1 MFDIFAG
8 YAPDSQ
14 RSDKFKIPEQ
24 MTKDEIKAR
33 IEKSPFLNLY
43 LSKYGAKQSLSTFI
57 WRSVFLALTKGS
69 ADHNYLASL
78 EVARSSKQKVSP
90 QTAREL
96 RDSIRIRKNA
106 DNSFTLQLKVR
117 TIELDPM
124 VIAGSIGSVFNLAG
138 SKKNKQT
145 ADEAVTA
152 YLPSIHDAI
161 VNGLASKGASL
172 DSIFE
177 FEIPIADMMTG
188 SIEHDLALQAITRVN
203 IYGNGDESIRC
214 EVDCNISASDAQVLA
229 QEPAVAI
236 RNIDLYPVFTAWAES
251 GYLRA
256 NTVSIALSRI
266 ATNLSP
272 EHVNYAKT
280 NDYGLVLT
288 EKGNLAYLPK
298 SCDNTRAFEDKY
310 NEACTN
316 KDNPD
321 GFYGSFNTSTD
332 KLRSLTKNMPILMD
346 WTNCRFSFT
355 NGEGN
360 LVVLDISQ
368 YRKADSG
375 HIVNVFRRKYID
387 KQDVIRYCSLAQYC
401 LENLDVPNAD
411 DVANA
416 IAEAV
421 NGRAERASYYTLC
434 TNPTDSIIIDGF
446 LDYLCELAESLK
458 NNNLRYLTNF
468 SYSAFMQDMGM
479 LVAVASYRG
488 KDGVKWQETVEESNS
503 GYSAAINQRNSED
516 PEYNKEVQNWQMPS
530 IPLLNPKIKAMP
542 HQKKVINMLKD
553 NPRFALLPVA
563 AGGGKTPIAIWEIL
577 YHYKDGKNAPYL
589 VLCPS
594 PLVSQYAQEVSFFTN
609 ARLNTI
615 PITTSVIKREG
626 FERLQKIF
634 EAAPRNTVVVA
645 SYDALRY
652 GKTTITYGT
661 EETTL
666 YPTVEFMRQF
676 GFQLAICDESHLL
689 KNIDTSRSKAVRSL
703 LSDIPYIRLAS
714 GTMAYNMVSDLVGQA
729 AILDPSIFGSE
740 SEFKEAYYDKSTDGK
755 KFTTLSHG
763 SEIIVRKR
771 LKECM
776 VIAEAKRKEWAA
788 LLPTSI
794 TKYHPVDLSPAEEA
808 EYTKLITN
816 TLEEINKKD
825 GGKLA
830 DLMEN
835 LDKMKANN
843 VDPDEIQDLANKVAA
858 RLAVYLQNIER
869 FLTDPAGAFAL
880 GISKDKPSAKISKVL
895 EILRTHAAMFKS
907 VTSGDGIKDAKQK
920 LAIQN
925 TNKAIIFVQYTDSAK
940 AIFNAAESDPLLKGT
955 GLLYSASNKAELI
968 NRFNTDPNVRWMVG
982 VEASINTGLNL
993 QAASRIIRAE
1003 YPWTPGAIE
1012 QGEAR
1017 ILRPNKKGPETRKNV
1032 YFDWVMVDGTT
1043 DTLKIARLMAKSA
1056 QIAKY
1061 ENAGDDR
1068 YEDIGMSDDYSD
1080 NGERLPLQVLSLSMN
1095 NIKAKMKFVIGDSV
1109 TGDGLENTDKVPGI
1123 LYPYFQTMKDL
1134 ARIRKEDF
1142 ANYRLN
1148 HPELLNPDGTMKES
1162 PFIVEKN
1169 PKDAKLL
1176 KFVPFVE
1183 GTNLF
1188 KSDELGLERI
1198 DQFLA
1203 KSAKNEEEFLRQ
1215 FQNTDDDD
1223 DSDKKKKD
1231 KDEEKS
1237 VNDEAMKAAIA
1248 KLEGQIG
1255 YCEYGECKIERIS
1268 LNQNTVSI
1276 RPIGTT
1282 QRIKVT
1288 KDSCF
1293 IITSKEIKPA
1303 MLQQKILETVGF
1315 KEYSTPVEAPDPKSM
1330 TQIQRQRIT
1339 EEDRKK
1345 AEEQRIEQEKLKT
1358 EADLRINID
1367 CIKHNGVLGL
1377 QFLEEPGHEFAIN
1390 VLQQNGFAHSAKYSR
1405 ARIKNYKMLVDLMTV
1420 VSKKGLRF
1428 KAPYDYAG
1436 AWQMIGETLKK
1447 MSSANPD
1454 PDAELKVTNAKMCRI
1469 ISDAHITN
1477 MLRLEQKVTKDPE
1490 LLRIYPLFS
1499 AGRVFAVMP
1508 DFAFYNAA
1516 KGIKKSTGK
1525 FNIKWESAAPSY
1537 DHYFDKPADAI
1548 AMLKRLQEVGLTIL
1562 NFDET
1567 LRILEN
1573 QKCVKYPVLKD
1584 MQEKAKKVR
1593 KLKDKNHFND
1603 DAIDSL
1609 EDRKLRKPVDIKH
1622 TPLDEETEE
1631 QRIKKAEKT
1640 RMKHKISN
1648 LRNRFGL

>member
-33 IEKSPFLNLY
+33 TEKSPFLNLY
-43 LSKYGAKQSLSTFI
+43 LAKYGNKQNLSLLV

-69 ADHNYLASL
+69 EDHNYLAGL
-78 EVARSSKQKVSP
+78 TPARPTKQKVGPVAS
-90 QTAREL
+90 REL
-96 RDSIRIRKNA
+96 RDSVRIRKNA
-106 DNSFTLQLKVR
+106 DNSFTLQLKIR
-117 TIELDPM
+117 PLELNVM
-124 VIAGSIGSVFNLAG
+124 EIAGALGSVFNLAG
-138 SKKNKQT
+138 KKGEEDSSPSLPLIK
-145 ADEAVTA
+145 EAVER
-152 YLPSIHDAI
+152 
-161 VNGLASKGASL
+161 GLASHGASL
-172 DSIFE
+172 NSMFE
-177 FEIPIADMMTG
+177 FEVPLADMMTG
-188 SIEHDLALQAITRVN
+188 TVKHDLALQSITRVN
-203 IYGNGDESIRC
+203 IYGNGDETINC
-214 EVDCNISASDAQVLA
+214 EIDCHISASDAQVLT
-229 QEPAVAI
+229 QEPAIAV
-236 RNIDLYPVFTAWAES
+236 RNIDLYPIFTSWAES

-272 EHVNYAKT
+272 NHTMYAKT

-298 SCDNTRAFEDKY
+298 SCDNTRIFEDKY

-321 GFYGSFNTSTD
+321 GFYGSFNTSSD

-346 WTNCRFSFT
+346 WTNCRFSYT
-355 NGEGN
+355 NGEGK
-360 LVVLDISQ
+360 LTVLDISQ
-368 YRKADSG
+368 WRKAEPA
-375 HIVNVFRRKYID
+375 HIVNVFRRKLID
-387 KQDVIRYCSLAQYC
+387 KQDIIRYCSLAQYC

-416 IAEAV
+416 VVESA
-421 NGRAERASYYTLC
+421 NGRRERVDYYTLC
-434 TNPTDSIIIDGF
+434 SNPTDSPIIEGF
-446 LDYLCELAESLK
+446 LNYLCELAESLK
-458 NNNLRYLTNF
+458 NNNLRYMTNF
-468 SYSAFMQDMGM
+468 SYSAYTQDMGM
-479 LVAVASYRG
+479 LIAISGYYG
-488 KDGVKWQETVEESNS
+488 KDGVKWLGTTEEANS
-503 GYSAAINQRNSED
+503 EYSAAINQRNPED
-516 PEYNKEVQNWQMPS
+516 PQYNKELQNWQAPS

-553 NPRFALLPVA
+553 NPRYALLPVA
-563 AGGGKTPIAIWEIL
+563 AGGGKTPLAIWEIL
-577 YHYKDGKNAPYL
+577 YHYKDGKNEPYL

-626 FERLQKIF
+626 FDRLQKIF

-652 GKTTITYGT
+652 GKTTINYGT

-666 YPTVEFMRQF
+666 FPTVEFMRQF

-689 KNIDTSRSKAVRSL
+689 KNTDTSRSKAVRSL
-703 LSDIPYIRLAS
+703 LADIPYIRLAS

-729 AILDPSIFGSE
+729 AILDPSIFGNE
-740 SEFKEAYYDKSTDGK
+740 TEFKEAYYDKSSDGK

-788 LLPTSI
+788 LLPTPI
-794 TKYHPVDLSPAEEA
+794 TKYHPVNLTLSEQD
-808 EYTKLITN
+808 EYRKLIN
-816 TLEEINKKD
+816 DTLDEISAND
-825 GGKLA
+825 SGKLVS
-830 DLMEN
+830 LMKK
-835 LDKMKANN
+835 LDTMKEEDG
-843 VDPDEIQDLANKVAA
+843 DPEEIQDLANKVAS
-858 RLAVYLQNIER
+858 RLSVYLQNIER

-880 GISKDKPSAKISKVL
+880 GIGDSNNVPAKISKVL
-895 EILRTHAAMFKS
+895 EILRSHISMFKS
-907 VTSGDGIKDAKQK
+907 VTSGDGVKDAKQK
-920 LAIQN
+920 LAVQN

-940 AIFNAAESDPLLKGT
+940 AIFNAAESDPALKGT

-993 QAASRIIRAE
+993 QSASRIIRAE

-1032 YFDWVMVDGTT
+1032 YFDWIMVDGTT

-1061 ENAGDDR
+1061 ENAGDER
-1068 YEDIGMSDDYSD
+1068 YEDIGMSDDYSE

-1095 NIKAKMKFVIGDSV
+1095 NIKAEMKFVIGDSV
-1109 TGDGLENTDKVPGI
+1109 NGDDSENQNKVAGV

-1134 ARIRKEDF
+1134 AKIRREDF

-1162 PFIVEKN
+1162 PFVIEKN

-1176 KFVPFVE
+1176 KYVPFVE

-1188 KSDELGLERI
+1188 KSDELGLERV

-1203 KSAKNEEEFLRQ
+1203 RSAKNEEEYLRQ
-1215 FQNTDDDD
+1215 FQQDAEED
-1223 DSDKKKKD
+1223 DSN
-1231 KDEEKS
+1231 EEKS
-1237 VNDEAMKAAIA
+1237 VNNEAMRTAIA

-1268 LNQNTVSI
+1268 LNQNVVSI

-1303 MLQQKILETVGF
+1303 MLQQKILEAVGF
-1315 KEYSTPVEAPDPKSM
+1315 KEYSVPVEAPDPKSM
-1330 TQIQRQRIT
+1330 TQIQRRRVT

-1345 AEEQRIEQEKLKT
+1345 DEEQRIEQERLKN

-1377 QFLEEPGHEFAIN
+1377 QFLEEAGHEFAIN
-1390 VLQQNGFAHSAKYSR
+1390 VLQQNGFTHSAKYSR
-1405 ARIKNYKMLVDLMTV
+1405 ARIKNYKMFEDLMRI

-1436 AWQMIGETLKK
+1436 AWKMIGDTLKK
-1447 MSSANPD
+1447 LSSANPD
-1454 PDAELKVTNAKMCRI
+1454 PDAELRVTNARMCRI
-1469 ISDAHITN
+1469 ISDANITN

-1508 DFAFYNAA
+1508 DFAFYSAA

-1525 FNIKWESAAPSY
+1525 FNIKWEFAKPSY
-1537 DHYFDKPADAI
+1537 DHYFDKPAEAI
-1548 AMLKRLQEVGLTIL
+1548 AMLKHLKEVGLNII
-1562 NFDET
+1562 NFEET
-1567 LRILEN
+1567 LRILEG
-1573 QKCVKYPVLKD
+1573 QKCVKYPALKD
-1584 MQEKAKKVR
+1584 MQEKAKKER
-1593 KLKDKNHFND
+1593 KVKVKDKHVND

-1609 EDRKLRKPVDIKH
+1609 EDRKQRKPIDVKH
-1622 TPLDEETEE
+1622 NPLDEETEE
-1631 QRIKKAEKT
+1631 ERVKKAEKT

-1648 LRNRFGL
+1648 LRNRFGI